1 MYKFRGQ
8 SDIINGKEIS
18 CLTSTDEDSNLLRS
32 LPEEEVVAILLSPVS
47 CRLRERF
54 SEIQVCLPGSHLSGC
69 ELPCFLVRS
78 IMDGNIVGSQ
88 MEQGM
93 TERDSI
99 TKGNYRT

>member
-1 MYKFRGQ
+1 MYRFRGQ

-69 ELPCFLVRS
+69 ELPITLLSGS
-78 IMDGNIVGSQ
+78 IYNGWEHCWFTNGTGD
-88 MEQGM
+88 
-93 TERDSI
+93 D
-99 TKGNYRT
+99 